1 MGSLQKSKL
10 AASSKA
16 VDPTLAALFETSA
29 KPVAPLKSRYT
40 EEAPPKTQKKRQ
52 DEDVEDED
60 EEEEEGVDPDADLS
74 ELDSDEME
82 DFDNSDEEEDDDE
95 DSEADDSEDQASSE
109 EEEIAPA
116 KVAEAVTSGETNTK
130 ERKRKRKQQE
140 ENYDLEAKY
149 FKALAEEEEKVPKR
163 QKNEKK
169 KDAEEDEDT
178 PMADADDDDA
188 VSVDDEDMVGSEE
201 DEPPVHESLAKN
213 PAETEF
219 EKASRTIFVSN
230 VSTEAITSRSAK
242 RKLLNH
248 LSSVLDSK
256 ASPPQKITSI
266 RFRSTAFA
274 AAGIPKRA
282 AYIKREVMNATTR
295 STNAYV
301 VYSTPVAVRKAVQE
315 LNGTVVLD
323 RHIRVDS
330 VAHPSPVDH
339 RRCVF
344 VGNLGFVDD
353 EVVLTTKVD
362 EEGNEVTEKKK
373 RGKVPMDVEEGLW
386 KVFGEKAGK
395 VESVRVV
402 RDPHTRVGKGFAYVQ
417 FYDGNSVESALL
429 LNEKKFPPLLPRIL
443 RVSRCKAPHKTARA
457 IEAKQAK
464 FNFNAKQAARQ
475 PKGEYIAKPTP
486 ENQTLSGRAAKLL
499 GKTAAQKAAAEAR
512 MKEKKA
518 RRQERPSREEKEARR
533 AAKGEEDVTK
543 GFKSP
548 EDIVFEGRRASSKDG
563 KPKDLK
569 FKGQGGKKKDPRKG
583 GRRSAKDSRG
593 GQRAAKWKASGGK
606 KE

>member
-1 MGSLQKSKL
+1 L

-16 VDPTLAALFETSA
+16 VDPTLAALFATSA
-29 KPVAPLKSRYT
+29 KPVAPAKSRYS
-40 EEAPPKTQKKRQ
+40 EAPPPKSQKKQ
-52 DEDVEDED
+52 QEEDDEDG
-60 EEEEEGVDPDADLS
+60 EGVDPDADLS

-82 DFDNSDEEEDDDE
+82 DFDNSDDDEDDE
-95 DSEADDSEDQASSE
+95 DSEEDDDAEDDVEEQVSSE
-109 EEEIAPA
+109 EEEAAPTKA
-116 KVAEAVTSGETNTK
+116 AEVVTSGETSTK

-149 FKALAEEEEKVPKR
+149 FKALADEEEKVPKR
-163 QKNEKK
+163 QKSEEK

-282 AYIKREVMNATTR
+282 AYIKKEVMNATTR

-301 VYSTPVAVRKAVQE
+301 VYSTPTAVRMAVQE

-353 EVVLTTKVD
+353 EIILTTKVD

-417 FYDGNSVESALL
+417 FYVR
-429 LNEKKFPPLLPRIL
+429 PLLPFPLQPSHHPIL
-443 RVSRCKAPHKTARA
+443 ISSRTATR
-457 IEAKQAK
+457 
-464 FNFNAKQAARQ
+464 
-475 PKGEYIAKPTP
+475 
-486 ENQTLSGRAAKLL
+486 
-499 GKTAAQKAAAEAR
+499 
-512 MKEKKA
+512 
-518 RRQERPSREEKEARR
+518 
-533 AAKGEEDVTK
+533 
-543 GFKSP
+543 
-548 EDIVFEGRRASSKDG
+548 
-563 KPKDLK
+563 
-569 FKGQGGKKKDPRKG
+569 
-583 GRRSAKDSRG
+583 
-593 GQRAAKWKASGGK
+593 
-606 KE
+606 

>member
-1 MGSLQKSKL
+1 M

-16 VDPTLAALFETSA
+16 VDPTLAALFATSA
-29 KPVAPLKSRYT
+29 KPVAPVKSRYT
-40 EEAPPKTQKKRQ
+40 DAPPPTSQKKEQ
-52 DEDVEDED
+52 EEDDEDDDED
-60 EEEEEGVDPDADLS
+60 GDGVDPDADLS

-82 DFDNSDEEEDDDE
+82 DFDKSDEDDDDDE
-95 DSEADDSEDQASSE
+95 DSEEDDDEEDGDEEQASSE
-109 EEEIAPA
+109 EKEEEVAPA
-116 KVAEAVTSGETNTK
+116 KVAEAVTSSETSTK

-149 FKALAEEEEKVPKR
+149 FKALADEEEKVPKR

-169 KDAEEDEDT
+169 KGLEEDEDT

-188 VSVDDEDMVGSEE
+188 VSVNDEDMVGSEE

-248 LSSVLDSK
+248 LSSIFDSK
-256 ASPPQKITSI
+256 ASAPQKITSI

-282 AYIKREVMNATTR
+282 AYIKKEVMNATTR

-301 VYSTPVAVRKAVQE
+301 VYSTPTAVRKAVQE
-315 LNGTVVLD
+315 LNGTVVLG

-353 EVVLTTKVD
+353 EIILTTKVD

-417 FYDGNSVESALL
+417 FYVRSLL
-429 LNEKKFPPLLPRIL
+429 L
-443 RVSRCKAPHKTARA
+443 SPH
-457 IEAKQAK
+457 
-464 FNFNAKQAARQ
+464 
-475 PKGEYIAKPTP
+475 PPTP
-486 ENQTLSGRAAKLL
+486 ILT
-499 GKTAAQKAAAEAR
+499 
-512 MKEKKA
+512 
-518 RRQERPSREEKEARR
+518 PS
-533 AAKGEEDVTK
+533 
-543 GFKSP
+543 
-548 EDIVFEGRRASSKDG
+548 
-563 KPKDLK
+563 
-569 FKGQGGKKKDPRKG
+569 
-583 GRRSAKDSRG
+583 
-593 GQRAAKWKASGGK
+593 
-606 KE
+606 

>member
-1 MGSLQKSKL
+1 M
-10 AASSKA
+10 
-16 VDPTLAALFETSA
+16 
-29 KPVAPLKSRYT
+29 APLKSRYT

-417 FYDGNSVESALL
+417 FYVRALSTLSSTFYYLFTNSPSQDGNSVESALL